1 MSNLIRFSFPL
12 SQRMQA
18 FLQLRDGLSCLAKAE
33 REQQAY
39 QWLQACVDVRI
50 SLAGEQGRKPALPE
64 LVGLLTALREHLET
78 LAEDHPRFRDKI
90 MDSCK
95 TIEKH
100 IQTLRNGQERV
111 LDWLNSDALIETW
124 LNALKKHDW
133 LGHQRNLPQALPT
146 LWKNTERRQ
155 RLQEYI
161 QKLSGAVMGLHAM
174 LHDYVD
180 WEPHLAAGGSDQ
192 ILPGRAHH
200 FGLIIVGLTPEQVE
214 GGIIPDISGNHLT
227 IRIRFQSW
235 LPGHE
240 AAPMQVDV
248 PYHAMMVPIA

>member
-1 MSNLIRFSFPL
+1 MNNLIRFSFPL

-33 REQQAY
+33 RKQQAY

-78 LAEDHPRFRDKI
+78 LAKDHPRFRSKI

-100 IQTLRNGQERV
+100 VQTLRHGQGQV

-133 LGHQRNLPQALPT
+133 LGHQRNLAWL
-146 LWKNTERRQ
+146 KERR
-155 RLQEYI
+155 R
-161 QKLSGAVMGLHAM
+161 VTAM
-174 LHDYVD
+174 
-180 WEPHLAAGGSDQ
+180 
-192 ILPGRAHH
+192 
-200 FGLIIVGLTPEQVE
+200 
-214 GGIIPDISGNHLT
+214 
-227 IRIRFQSW
+227 
-235 LPGHE
+235 
-240 AAPMQVDV
+240 
-248 PYHAMMVPIA
+248 